1 MHVLIFT
8 GQFGMGHIAAAQAV
22 QEEILRQEPTAS
34 VTVLDIVEDCF
45 PQLHRLVYGCFDF
58 TVNYCSGVYNMLN
71 RMAGRYR
78 CTPMKR
84 TMVQKLDQLLYES
97 QADLVIST
105 LPLSSQYISAYKRTT
120 GSTLPL
126 YTYITDLDAHSE
138 WIAPGTDCYFVG
150 DESTRLQLL
159 RRGIPAERVVVS
171 GIPVRQAFQFQFHAS
186 SSPKEVLVMGGGL
199 GLIPRAEELLSA
211 LDAASDLH
219 VTVITGQNESLRREL
234 TKSYPSFEVIGF
246 TQKVAQY
253 MARAD
258 LLLTKAGG
266 ITTFEA
272 IHTGTPM
279 CLLRPFLMQEE
290 ANAAY
295 IEQQGFGKVLWDKGK
310 EASEVLS
317 LLRDPEALEEAANGG
332 GAAKSGP
339 DDPFGPFCRD
349 KAGCML
355 IPLFLVGGL
364 TVGSYAFL
372 PSTWQKTRHRMG
384 RRNRWREGTLYLTF
398 DDGPHPEYTPILLDL
413 LASYHIP
420 ATFFVVTEFARKNP
434 ALIQRMQ
441 AEGHLIGFHSASH
454 RSAYLMTPKQTRSD
468 FSDGLEALA
477 QLGISPQYF
486 RPPWGVVNWASLR
499 QIRARHLRLVLWDVM
514 AQDWKRS
521 MTPDEIARRLRL
533 RAYPG
538 AVICLH
544 DGRGN
549 AGAPGRTIQALQ
561 TLLPQWLEQG
571 FRFQTLDL
579 YE

>member
-219 VTVITGQNESLRREL
+219 VTVITGQNESLRL
-234 TKSYPSFEVIGF
+234 
-246 TQKVAQY
+246 
-253 MARAD
+253 
-258 LLLTKAGG
+258 
-266 ITTFEA
+266 
-272 IHTGTPM
+272 
-279 CLLRPFLMQEE
+279 
-290 ANAAY
+290 
-295 IEQQGFGKVLWDKGK
+295 
-310 EASEVLS
+310 
-317 LLRDPEALEEAANGG
+317 
-332 GAAKSGP
+332 
-339 DDPFGPFCRD
+339 
-349 KAGCML
+349 
-355 IPLFLVGGL
+355 
-364 TVGSYAFL
+364 
-372 PSTWQKTRHRMG
+372 
-384 RRNRWREGTLYLTF
+384 
-398 DDGPHPEYTPILLDL
+398 
-413 LASYHIP
+413 
-420 ATFFVVTEFARKNP
+420 
-434 ALIQRMQ
+434 
-441 AEGHLIGFHSASH
+441 
-454 RSAYLMTPKQTRSD
+454 
-468 FSDGLEALA
+468 
-477 QLGISPQYF
+477 
-486 RPPWGVVNWASLR
+486 
-499 QIRARHLRLVLWDVM
+499 
-514 AQDWKRS
+514 
-521 MTPDEIARRLRL
+521 
-533 RAYPG
+533 
-538 AVICLH
+538 
-544 DGRGN
+544 
-549 AGAPGRTIQALQ
+549 
-561 TLLPQWLEQG
+561 
-571 FRFQTLDL
+571 
-579 YE
+579 